1 MFFPDARPPV
11 DFVSPVYSET
21 KRVISTPTT
30 RWNIGTDRL
39 KVIMAAAF
47 LVWLAL
53 SVVLVYHPGGHVHL
67 DEFYHFLYARG
78 AAGDLSRFVDV
89 WQRPGAS
96 AIFVG
101 PAQLGFRAARFA
113 ALAVSVLT
121 VLVIYQLG
129 RLVSR
134 RFACLVVLF
143 ALLQPYFVLESFAVM
158 TEVPFA
164 LCLGLGLI
172 FRLKKRPLA
181 AALVLSLLPLFR
193 PEGFVL
199 LPVLAVFFLFSRDAP
214 GLRRRALY
222 LLSLGLGTAVWVA
235 LGWSEFG
242 DPFFLYTNNLYG
254 DAPPGLYGSGGL
266 HWQFLAF
273 LECAGPVIFGLT
285 FIGTVRLLRMRRLL
299 LPVLFLSFLIFHVTL
314 YYFGLWGAMW
324 MPRYFVALLPV
335 TAVLAAAGLEGVAR
349 WAGRAGG
356 SLSEGALLKRAG
368 RTILILVCVA
378 GGYFA
383 VRLGVHVFV
392 DYRGDMYAALGDSV
406 EWLTEYAET
415 NEVPAI
421 YAKHPYYSAYYEYES
436 NGSEIRSYEE
446 IFEGRPEAG
455 SLVLWDATCA
465 GGKDRSMG
473 SSPVA
478 DPAKYDKIICFDAPP
493 PSFVP
498 GLEHF
503 RVEVYRRIGQARP

>member
-1 MFFPDARPPV
+1 M
-11 DFVSPVYSET
+11 
-21 KRVISTPTT
+21 ISIPAT
-30 RWNIGTDRL
+30 RWNIRTDRL
-39 KVIMAAAF
+39 RVAVAAAF
-47 LVWLAL
+47 LVWLAM
-53 SVVLVYHPGGHVHL
+53 SMVLVYHPGGHVHL

-121 VLVIYQLG
+121 ILVIYRLG

-134 RFACLVVLF
+134 QFACLVALF
-143 ALLQPYFVLESFAVM
+143 ALFQPYFVLESFAVM

-172 FRLKKRPLA
+172 FWLKKRPLA
-181 AALVLSLLPLFR
+181 AAIVLSLLPLFR
-193 PEGFVL
+193 LEGFVL
-199 LPVLAVFFLFSRDAP
+199 LPVFAFFFLFLREAP
-214 GLRRRALY
+214 GLRRKALC
-222 LLSLGLGTAVWVA
+222 LVSLGLGTAVWVA
-235 LGWSEFG
+235 LGWYEFG
-242 DPFFLYTNNLYG
+242 DPFFLYTKNLYG
-254 DAPPGLYGSGGL
+254 DAPLGLYGSGGP

-273 LECAGPVIFGLT
+273 MECAGPVIFALT
-285 FIGTVRLLRMRRLL
+285 FVGTVRLLRTRRPL

-314 YYFGLWGAMW
+314 YYFGLWGTMW
-324 MPRYFVALLPV
+324 MPRYFVAILPV

-349 WAGRAGG
+349 WAGRPGG
-356 SLSEGALLKRAG
+356 SLAEGALLKRTG
-368 RTILILVCVA
+368 RIVLILVCVA

-406 EWLTEYAET
+406 EWLTEYTET

-421 YAKHPYYSAYYEYES
+421 FAEHPYYAVYYEYERS
-436 NGSEIRSYEE
+436 GSEIRSYKE

-455 SLVLWDATCA
+455 SLVLWDATFA

-478 DPAKYDKIICFDAPP
+478 DPVKYDKIICFDAPP

-503 RVEVYRRIGQARP
+503 RVEVYRYIGQERP